1 MNRMDIAGRA
11 MAFRSG
17 NYQTASD
24 FAVLLENTLHKIL
37 RAAYAVT
44 PDTWSRICGTA
55 SVTDFRTHN
64 WYRTGALTV
73 LDDINEHGEFTN
85 KAIPDGE
92 KATYSVGTKGNI
104 IGITREV
111 IVNDDLGFVT
121 RMTEMLGR
129 SGKLTIEKAFYA
141 LLGQNSGL
149 GPTQSDSQPLFH
161 SNRSNVGSAAA
172 ISMSALDADAAVMAV
187 QTDVNGQDILDLR
200 PSVLLVPRTLEGN
213 AKAING
219 AEYDPDTTGKL
230 QKPNIVKGLF
240 NDVVGTGRLSGTR
253 RYLFADPSVA
263 PVFVVSFLEGQQEPV
278 IETQDGWR
286 YNGVELKARL
296 DVGVAAVDFR
306 GAVTNAGA

>member
-1 MNRMDIAGRA
+1 
-11 MAFRSG
+11 
-17 NYQTASD
+17 
-24 FAVLLENTLHKIL
+24 
-37 RAAYAVT
+37 
-44 PDTWSRICGTA
+44 
-55 SVTDFRTHN
+55 
-64 WYRTGALTV
+64 
-73 LDDINEHGEFTN
+73 
-85 KAIPDGE
+85 
-92 KATYSVGTKGNI
+92 
-104 IGITREV
+104 
-111 IVNDDLGFVT
+111 
-121 RMTEMLGR
+121 
-129 SGKLTIEKAFYA
+129 
-141 LLGQNSGL
+141 
-149 GPTQSDSQPLFH
+149 
-161 SNRSNVGSAAA
+161 
-172 ISMSALDADAAVMAV
+172 MSALDADAAVMAV